1 MACAGITPVFTW
13 QCHCVVS
20 VFVSRFLFFLRTR
33 GEEPGLFQCD
43 LILISYLCR
52 VTTSQATSERRWQ
65 LGLPCM
71 SFAETQLKPEHC
83 CVLLTLCEAS
93 HPPCCRECLR
103 PLPCLFPV
111 PGMSPHPSCPRGSRM
126 PPSQVCLQT
135 YLFR

>member
-1 MACAGITPVFTW
+1 MCWHHSSLHMAVSLCACPSLCPDF
-13 QCHCVVS
+13 S
-20 VFVSRFLFFLRTR
+20 FFLRTR
-33 GEEPGLFQCD
+33 GEEPGLFQYN

-52 VTTSQATSERRWQ
+52 VATSQATSERHWQ
-65 LGLPCM
+65 LRLPCM

-93 HPPCCRECLR
+93 HLPCCRECLR

-111 PGMSPHPSCPRGSRM
+111 PGTSPHPSCPQGSCM

-135 YLFR
+135 YLFQ